1 VKISAVQL
9 EFSAADIQA
18 ALVSY
23 AGAWAEQ
30 PEVMLEPGAL
40 RLRLK
45 VTHERVPLGLP
56 VELRLTVASVAGSQV
71 VLGVTWANFGMIPS
85 FLKEIALQKAFEQL
99 PGSYHDGRLTIDLA
113 ELLEEVPASFA
124 LEAISI
130 GSDRVTV
137 RVKDLVAAFLPVT
150 TAGAPGQTIAA
161 AAQPL
166 PTHEGTAVVAAEA
179 RALQVVPERPIAAHG
194 DFYRE
199 IRQKIQRFVTSR
211 MPQWTEPLLPWV
223 LAVPDFFVMLVRLA
237 RDPRVPTRSKIL
249 LGVTIA
255 YFLSPLD
262 VIPDLLGGL
271 GLIDDMALALFAIE
285 ELQENVPAQVIEEA
299 WPGDGKVLD
308 LAAEGVQVVKRIL
321 PERTIKPL
329 LGLLKKRQP

>member
-40 RLRLK
+40 RVRLK

-85 FLKEIALQKAFEQL
+85 FLKEIALQKAFEQM

-124 LEAISI
+124 LESITIS
-130 GSDRVTV
+130 SDRVTV
-137 RVKDLVAAFLPVT
+137 RVKDLVAAFLPV
-150 TAGAPGQTIAA
+150 APAAASGQTIAA
-161 AAQPL
+161 AAQP
-166 PTHEGTAVVAAEA
+166 VIAAEA
-179 RALQVVPERPIAAHG
+179 AVLQVAPERPIAEHG

-211 MPQWTEPLLPWV
+211 MPSWTEPLLPWV

-255 YFLSPLD
+255 YFLSPID

-271 GLIDDMALALFAIE
+271 GLIDDMALALFAVE
-285 ELQENVPAQVIEEA
+285 ELQESVPVHVIEEA

-308 LAAEGVQVVKRIL
+308 LVAEGVQTVKRIL